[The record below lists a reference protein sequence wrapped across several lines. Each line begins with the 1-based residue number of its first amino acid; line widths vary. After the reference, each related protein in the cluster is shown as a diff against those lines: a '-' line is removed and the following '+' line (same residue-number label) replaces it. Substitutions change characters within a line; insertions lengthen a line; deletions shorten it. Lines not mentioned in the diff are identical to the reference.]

1 MMMAVLN
8 QPISRMADTRVLG
21 MSEMSSSTLTNGTD
35 ATRTNGVNIRDAPP
49 PFNKRTA
56 DIILRSSDHVDFRV
70 RQSILAEAS
79 PIFESMFSLPQL
91 PENRKRK
98 ERDEAEYRD
107 GVQVIGLAEGSRV
120 LDALLRFC
128 YPVED
133 PLLPTLKVTCEV
145 LEAARKYDMA
155 YVVAQVKKQ
164 FLTRAAQQPLQ
175 AYIVAVT
182 RGWVEEMREAARCTL
197 RREIR
202 WDAYIPEMELI
213 SAGAWYRLR
222 AYHSACSDAVSRL
235 VDTTQPNEEGAILD
249 WLTTTQ
255 WPWFNCICA
264 DGEVQ
269 KPCGAAR
276 IPCRS
281 AAWFEN
287 YMRDMKQRLRE
298 RPHRTT
304 VVESDVGEDQLDNA
318 SCKTCL
324 TQKASRKVY
333 LKEFEGILMQEI
345 DKTISKAR

>member
-1 MMMAVLN
+1 
-8 QPISRMADTRVLG
+8 
-21 MSEMSSSTLTNGTD
+21 MSETTSSTLTNGTD
-35 ATRTNGVNIRDAPP
+35 NTRTNAVTLRDGPP

-79 PIFESMFSLPQL
+79 PVFESTFSLPQL

-107 GVQVIGLAEGSRV
+107 GVQVITLAEGSRV

-164 FLTRAAQQPLQ
+164 FLARAAQQPLQ

-202 WDAYIPEMELI
+202 WDSYIPEMELI

-269 KPCGAAR
+269 RPCGAAR
-276 IPCRS
+276 VPCRS
-281 AAWFEN
+281 ASWFEN
-287 YMRDMKQRLRE
+287 YMQDMKQRLRE
-298 RPHRTT
+298 RPHRTA

-324 TQKASRKVY
+324 TQRPHARY
-333 LKEFEGILMQEI
+333 
-345 DKTISKAR
+345 ISKNLKAFSCRKLTKQYRRHVQAYTLLLYDPY